1 MGHVDHG
8 KTTLLDAIR
17 ESAVV
22 ETEAGGITQHIGAYQ
37 VDHDGR
43 RVTFLDTPGHE
54 AFTALRAR
62 GAKVTDIAVL
72 VVAADDG
79 VMPRPSSPSTT
90 RARRGADRRRGEQ
103 DRPARIQPD
112 PRAAGARRRTT
123 SSRRSGEGRRST
135 QDVSAKE
142 QQGLDELVEKVLL
155 VADAELELTANPK
168 AEASVRSSRAGW
180 TSAAAP
186 SRPCSSLAEPSGRRR
201 NRRRRRLGEGARAPR
216 LSRREG
222 QGGAPGHARS
232 RSSASTSRRPRART
246 RASSRTSA
254 RPAISRACAPS
265 VCAPSSSRGARRRAS
280 RSEDLFTRI
289 GEGGVQEL
297 NVIVKGDVQGSLE
310 AVVGE
315 LAKIKH
321 PEVAVNVIHTGIGA
335 ITESDVMLASASSAI
350 IAGFNVRPNAEARSA
365 AERDGVDIR
374 TYRVIYQL
382 TEDIQQALVGML
394 APEQVEESL
403 GDAEVRALFRASRLG
418 VIAGCMVTRG
428 VIRRN
433 SQIRVVREGAV
444 VYETT
449 IASLKRFKDD
459 VREVQEGFECGILLE
474 NFNDVKEGDI
484 LEAYETRQIERTDL
498 EVTGGNGRPAARRAR
513 RRELSRGRRL
523 RRHPL
528 RRASLP
534 REPLPEGK
542 AEGAPVREGA
552 AAAAL
557 RRSRWPKST
566 TTTSGSAPGSR
577 WRASRASTGSS
588 RSSST
593 APSATST
600 GRRSSSARWSGMW

>member
-1 MGHVDHG
+1 MRALHDYRGEKVKEARPGTPVEILGFDKPPAAG
-8 KTTLLDAIR
+8 ENAR
-17 ESAVV
+17 VV
-22 ETEAGGITQHIGAYQ
+22 ENERQARHLAG
-37 VDHDGR
+37 
-43 RVTFLDTPGHE
+43 
-54 AFTALRAR
+54 LRAQRVRAEQLAR
-62 GAKVTDIAVL
+62 GSKK
-72 VVAADDG
+72 G
-79 VMPRPSSPSTT
+79 V
-90 RARRGADRRRGEQ
+90 
-103 DRPARIQPD
+103 
-112 PRAAGARRRTT
+112 
-123 SSRRSGEGRRST
+123 
-135 QDVSAKE
+135 
-142 QQGLDELVEKVLL
+142 
-155 VADAELELTANPK
+155 
-168 AEASVRSSRAGW
+168 
-180 TSAAAP
+180 
-186 SRPCSSLAEPSGRRR
+186 SL
-201 NRRRRRLGEGARAPR
+201 
-216 LSRREG
+216 
-222 QGGAPGHARS
+222 
-232 RSSASTSRRPRART
+232 
-246 RASSRTSA
+246 
-254 RPAISRACAPS
+254 
-265 VCAPSSSRGARRRAS
+265 
-280 RSEDLFTRI
+280 EDLFTRM

-498 EVTGGNGRPAARRAR
+498 DVPA
-513 RRELSRGRRL
+513 GV
-523 RRHPL
+523 
-528 RRASLP
+528 
-534 REPLPEGK
+534 G
-542 AEGAPVREGA
+542 
-552 AAAAL
+552 
-557 RRSRWPKST
+557 
-566 TTTSGSAPGSR
+566 
-577 WRASRASTGSS
+577 
-588 RSSST
+588 
-593 APSATST
+593 APSAEEAAEEAEPVGAGYVGILSVELHFPENHSLK
-600 GRRSSSARWSGMW
+600 GKRKELLSVKAQLQRRFGASVAEVDHHDVWQRARLTLACVAREHKELQELLDGAERYLAGQAFELGQVEREVVTFE